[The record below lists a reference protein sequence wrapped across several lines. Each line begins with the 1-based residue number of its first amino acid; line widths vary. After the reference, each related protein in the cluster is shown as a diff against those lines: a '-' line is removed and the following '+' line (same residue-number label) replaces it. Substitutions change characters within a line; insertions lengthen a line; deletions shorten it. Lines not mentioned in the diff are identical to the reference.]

1 MPVFPS
7 SFPDLRAHV
16 EAQVDFLSQVS
27 RHAVDTIEQLSDL
40 NLRIAR
46 QMTGD
51 GIRLG
56 RALAAC
62 SDPMQMGALA
72 MREIPPA
79 AEGWRGWQGALMKVL
94 AASGATLAHDAND
107 GSWQA
112 ARSAGSAAHAAGVGS
127 APAPHPIQSHRGE
140 PMASTG
146 TAQDGPPDVLAFLR
160 TEHEQLRLLFARCD
174 DLRGLEDAEER
185 LAELVDDL
193 CDALIVHTM
202 IEEELFY
209 PVLREASGDDEL
221 FDEAELEHAGAREL
235 ISQLEVMYPG
245 DEHFEA
251 TLSVLADE
259 VAHHIAQEESEMFA
273 LARTTGVDL
282 SALGQRLALR
292 QAQLAEDMCAPPTA
306 FDTAMPHDGRRTPP
320 RAPD

>member
-1 MPVFPS
+1 MPAFPS
-7 SFPDLRAHV
+7 FFPDLRAHI

-27 RHAVDTIEQLSDL
+27 RHAVDTVEQLSDL

-46 QMTGD
+46 QLTGN
-51 GIRLG
+51 GVRLG

-62 SDPMQMGALA
+62 GNPAQTGALA
-72 MREIPPA
+72 MREIPSA
-79 AEGWRGWQGALMKVL
+79 AEGWRSWQGALMKVL

-112 ARSAGSAAHAAGVGS
+112 ARG
-127 APAPHPIQSHRGE
+127 APHLIQSHRGE

-146 TAQDGPPDVLAFLR
+146 TAQDGRPDALALLR
-160 TEHEQLRLLFARCD
+160 ADHEQLRLLFARCE

-209 PVLREASGDDEL
+209 PTLRAASGDDEL
-221 FDEAELEHAGAREL
+221 FDDAELEHAGAREL

-251 TLSVLADE
+251 TLAVLADE
-259 VAHHIAQEESEMFA
+259 VAHHIAQEETEMFA
-273 LARTTGVDL
+273 LARTAGVDL

-292 QAQLAEDMCAPPTA
+292 QAQLEEDMSAPPA
-306 FDTAMPHDGRRTPP
+306 PFDAAMPHDGRRTPP

>member
-1 MPVFPS
+1 MPAFPS
-7 SFPDLRAHV
+7 SFPDLRAQV
-16 EAQVDFLSQVS
+16 EAQVDFLSQVA

-40 NLRIAR
+40 NLRTAR
-46 QMTGD
+46 QMTGA

-62 SDPMQMGALA
+62 NDPIQMGALA
-72 MREIPPA
+72 MREVPPA
-79 AEGWRGWQGALMKVL
+79 AEGWRSWQGALMKVL
-94 AASGATLAHDAND
+94 AAGGATLAHDAND

-112 ARSAGSAAHAAGVGS
+112 ARNAGGAANAA
-127 APAPHPIQSHRGE
+127 ARAPHLIQSHRGE
-140 PMASTG
+140 AMASTG
-146 TAQDGPPDVLAFLR
+146 TAQNGPPDALALLGAD
-160 TEHEQLRLLFARCD
+160 HQQLRLLFARCE
-174 DLRGLEDAEER
+174 DLRGLEDAEET

-209 PVLREASGDDEL
+209 PALRAASGDDEL
-221 FDEAELEHAGAREL
+221 FDDAELEHAGAREL

-251 TLSVLADE
+251 TLAVLADE
-259 VAHHIAQEESEMFA
+259 VAHHIAQEETEMFA
-273 LARTTGVDL
+273 LARTAGVDL
-282 SALGQRLALR
+282 PALGRRLALR
-292 QAQLAEDMCAPPTA
+292 QAQLEEDMSAPPTA
-306 FDTAMPHDGRRTPP
+306 FDAAMPHDGRRTPP

>member
-1 MPVFPS
+1 MPAFPS
-7 SFPDLRAHV
+7 SFPDLRAQL
-16 EAQVDFLSQVS
+16 EAQVEFLSQVS

-46 QMTGD
+46 QLTGD
-51 GIRLG
+51 SLRFG
-56 RALAAC
+56 RTLAAC
-62 SDPMQMGALA
+62 GNPMQMGALA
-72 MREIPPA
+72 MRAIPPA
-79 AEGWRGWQGALMKVL
+79 AEGWRSWQGTLMKVL
-94 AASGATLAHDAND
+94 ATGGATLAHDAND

-112 ARSAGSAAHAAGVGS
+112 ARSAGPAAPQLS
-127 APAPHPIQSHRGE
+127 QPHRGV

-146 TAQDGPPDVLAFLR
+146 TAHDGPPDALALLR
-160 TEHEQLRLLFARCD
+160 ADHAQLRLLFARCEE
-174 DLRGLEDAEER
+174 LRGLEDAEER

-209 PVLREASGDDEL
+209 PMLREASGDDEL

-245 DEHFEA
+245 DEHFAA
-251 TLSVLADE
+251 TLAVLADE
-259 VAHHIAQEESEMFA
+259 VAHHIAQEEAEMFA
-273 LARTTGVDL
+273 LARTTDVDL
-282 SALGQRLALR
+282 AALGRRLALR
-292 QAQLAEDMCAPPTA
+292 QAQLEDDMSAPPMA
-306 FDTAMPHDGRRTPP
+306 FDAAMPHDGRRTPP